1 MKPDEAAM
9 NAPRALKRR
18 DKRYWEDRHVVVVGA
33 GLSGV
38 AAARL
43 LLDCGALVT
52 LNDARPEAEISAAI
66 SANDLADLREGG
78 ATLLAGGH
86 PDTLWRDAQTA
97 VFSPGIRPDAPVVA
111 AAQRSGIEIV
121 AEIEVAADLVE
132 APIIAITG
140 SNGKST
146 VTSMVGAILAA
157 AGLRAPVCGNIGT
170 ALSAAARAE
179 VLDNKRPDAYVVE
192 ISSFQAHG
200 IDHFR
205 PQLATILNIQP
216 DHIDWHGTMEAYAAA
231 KLRMVRNMGAGD
243 TIVYNQDDTGLVGR
257 LPRRGADLVPFAYQP
272 AELAPPLAWVAD
284 GHIWWW
290 AAGGER
296 QPLIAVDELGV
307 IGPHNQANACAA
319 AALASLFGIAE
330 QSVARGLAGYR
341 GLQHRMER
349 CGDIDGVCCI
359 NDSKATNVDAT
370 VAALQ
375 GFDHGVWLILGGRD
389 KGADFAQLL
398 PVLDHRIGGILLIGE
413 ASGAI
418 AAALAAAPAR
428 VPEPSLCETL
438 EGAMDRALASAS
450 PGDTILLSPACTSFD
465 QYPDF
470 EQRGRHFKA
479 LVTARAAG
487 RGGTPEPL
495 MEAP

>member
-1 MKPDEAAM
+1 M
-9 NAPRALKRR
+9 NDSRATKRR
-18 DKRYWEDRHVVVVGA
+18 DRAYWEGRHVVVVGA

-66 SANDLADLREGG
+66 SATHLTDLMEAGV
-78 ATLLAGGH
+78 TLLTGDH

-97 VFSPGIRPDAPVVA
+97 VFSPGIRPDAPVATTARRAGV
-111 AAQRSGIEIV
+111 EIV
-121 AEIEVAADLVE
+121 AEIEVAAGLVE

-146 VTSMVGAILAA
+146 VTSMVGAILAS
-157 AGLRAPVCGNIGT
+157 AGLQAPVCGNIGT

-179 VLDNKRPDAYVVE
+179 VVDNQQPDAYVVE

-205 PQLATILNIQP
+205 PRLAAILNIQP
-216 DHIDWHGTMEAYAAA
+216 DHIDWHGTVEAYAAA
-231 KLRMVRNMGAGD
+231 KLRLVRNMGDGD
-243 TIVYNQDDTGLVGR
+243 TIVYNRDDAGVVGR
-257 LPRRGADLVPFAYQP
+257 LPRHGADLVPFAYQP
-272 AELAPPLAWVAD
+272 VDPAPPLAWVGD

-296 QPLIAVDELGV
+296 QPLIAVEKLGV

-319 AALASLFGIAE
+319 AALVSLFGVAE

-341 GLQHRMER
+341 ALEHRMEP
-349 CGDIDGVCCI
+349 CGDIDGVRCI

-370 VAALQ
+370 LAALQ

-389 KGADFAQLL
+389 KGADFTRLL
-398 PVLDHRIGGILLIGE
+398 PVLDRRIGGILLIGE
-413 ASGAI
+413 ASDAI
-418 AAALAAAPAR
+418 AAALAR
-428 VPEPSLCETL
+428 EQELSRCETL
-438 EGAMDRALASAS
+438 DRAMDRALASAS

-465 QYPDF
+465 QYPNF
-470 EQRGRHFKA
+470 ERRGRHFKA
-479 LVTARAAG
+479 LVAARAADP
-487 RGGTPEPL
+487 GGAPEHM